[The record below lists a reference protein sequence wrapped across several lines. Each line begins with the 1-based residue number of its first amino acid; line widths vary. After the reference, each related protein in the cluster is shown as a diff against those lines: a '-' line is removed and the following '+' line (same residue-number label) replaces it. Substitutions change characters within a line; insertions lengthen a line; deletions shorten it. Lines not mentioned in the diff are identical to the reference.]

1 MKLYMKIVMKTAV
14 LGSIL
19 GLATFYMTYVLVLYF
34 SVS

>member
-1 MKLYMKIVMKTAV
+1 MKIVMKTAE

-19 GLATFYMTYVLVLYF
+19 GLSTFYMTYVRVLYF